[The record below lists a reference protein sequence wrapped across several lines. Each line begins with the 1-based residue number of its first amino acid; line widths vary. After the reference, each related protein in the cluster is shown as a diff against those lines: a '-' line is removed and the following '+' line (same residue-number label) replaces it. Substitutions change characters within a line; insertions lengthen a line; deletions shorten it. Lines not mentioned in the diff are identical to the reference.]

1 MRAHFEKKTNHGVYS
16 DQMALTWVFDFVGF
30 FSRFSMSSVIPFLS
44 DVELIGY
51 LYYQMQ
57 GFSSLV
63 LTYMLRTKRL
73 IT

>member
-16 DQMALTWVFDFVGF
+16 DQMALTWVFDFEGF

-51 LYYQMQ
+51 LYYQIA
-57 GFSSLV
+57 GFFILSINIYV
-63 LTYMLRTKRL
+63 KN
-73 IT
+73 